1 MASPQS
7 KILLV
12 EDDADIR
19 EGIRVILNAEGY
31 LVTEAASGEDALDLF
46 DEQMDLVILDVMLP
60 GISGFEYLT
69 RLRRTSK
76 VPVLFL
82 TARSME
88 ADKLR
93 GLSSGADDY
102 LTKPFSYVELAART
116 RALIRRRNIYDRAE
130 EPGPNDILTAGDLE
144 LVSSGSCVRKK
155 GKRLE
160 LTETEFK
167 ILKLLMENPG
177 KVFSIANLYEYV
189 WEEPCFLG
197 ANNTVMV
204 HIRRIRMKI
213 EDDPQHPA
221 YVKTVWG
228 RGYRFD
234 EVNE

>member
-19 EGIRVILNAEGY
+19 EGVRVILNTEGY
-31 LVTEAASGEDALDLF
+31 LVTEAASGEDALALF
-46 DEQMDLVILDVMLP
+46 DGQMDLVILDVMLP
-60 GISGFEYLT
+60 GISGFEYLA
-69 RLRRTSK
+69 RLRQTSN

-82 TARSME
+82 TARSLE
-88 ADKLR
+88 ADKLQ
-93 GLSSGADDY
+93 GLENGADDY
-102 LTKPFSYVELAART
+102 LTKPFSYVELVART

-130 EPGPNDILTAGDLE
+130 EPGPDNILTAGNLE
-144 LVSSGSCVRKK
+144 LVSGGNYVRKK
-155 GKRLE
+155 GKKLE

-167 ILKLLMENPG
+167 ILKILMENPG
-177 KVFSIANLYEYV
+177 KVFTIANLYENV
-189 WEEPCFLG
+189 WEEPYILG

-204 HIRRIRMKI
+204 HIRRIRTKI
-213 EDDPQHPA
+213 EDDPRHPA